1 MKSTHPHAPPS
12 TLPKSPARRASASL
26 YTLAFKLSLAA
37 LTLGLTG
44 CMTVI
49 NQGQVGVRDTF
60 GAQSKTVSPPGFK
73 MFLWPIWDITKV
85 SVRTTN
91 LKVRLSLPSK
101 EGLTIA
107 STVAILY
114 RVVPH
119 KVPQILQELGSNYER
134 RFILPVFRSA
144 LADVT
149 ARFAAKDMHSGK
161 RSEIEEAVRTTMNQ
175 RIKGRGFMIE
185 AVLMK
190 SIRLPR
196 GLSRSIE
203 DRMRAEQRA
212 RQMVYILQR
221 ERQEAERRLVE
232 AKGIRDANLILS
244 QGLTPA
250 VLRYKAIQAL
260 SKLAKSPNA
269 KLIITSSKR
278 PLGLGPIPALQMM
291 APPKK

>member
-1 MKSTHPHAPPS
+1 MHRPLSTPRTPRQP
-12 TLPKSPARRASASL
+12 SPAGAVPGWTAAAAL
-26 YTLAFKLSLAA
+26 AATLALS
-37 LTLGLTG
+37 G
-44 CMTVI
+44 CMTVV

-60 GAQSKTVSPPGFK
+60 GAQSATVSQPGFK

-91 LKVRLSLPSK
+91 LRVRLSLPSK

-114 RVVPH
+114 RVVPE
-119 KVPQILQELGSNYER
+119 KVPQVLQELGENYER
-134 RFILPVFRSA
+134 RFVLPVFRSA

-161 RSEIEEAVRTTMNQ
+161 RSEIEEAVRATMNQ
-175 RIKGRGFMIE
+175 RIKGRGFVIE

-190 SIRLPR
+190 SISLPS
-196 GLSRSIE
+196 GLARSIE

-212 RQMVYILQR
+212 RQMVYVLQR

-232 AKGIRDANLILS
+232 AKGIRDANLVLS
-244 QGLTPA
+244 AGLTPA

-260 SKLAKSPNA
+260 SKLANSPNA
-269 KLIITSSKR
+269 KLVITGSNR
-278 PLGLGPIPALQMM
+278 PLGLGPVQALQMM
-291 APPKK
+291 APPKQ